1 MEMKIRDI
9 LRRLRE
15 DGWMENR
22 HIGSHKRFIHPGRP
36 GKQVT
41 VPIHGSGT
49 VRADVLASIMR
60 RAGWEMRYPVVI
72 ERASTNYCAYSPD
85 VDGCVS
91 IGDTVEETMRNFAE
105 ALKLHLDGLRE
116 QGYPIP
122 QPSTAVDYVEVAA

>member
-1 MEMKIRDI
+1 MA
-9 LRRLRE
+9 
-15 DGWMENR
+15 GWR
-22 HIGSHKRFIHPGRP
+22 TGTSGVTSVSSTPAGRA
-36 GKQVT
+36 KQVT
-41 VPIHGSGT
+41 VPIHGSSGT
-49 VRADVLASIMR
+49 VRGEVLASIMR

-116 QGYPIP
+116 QGYPIL